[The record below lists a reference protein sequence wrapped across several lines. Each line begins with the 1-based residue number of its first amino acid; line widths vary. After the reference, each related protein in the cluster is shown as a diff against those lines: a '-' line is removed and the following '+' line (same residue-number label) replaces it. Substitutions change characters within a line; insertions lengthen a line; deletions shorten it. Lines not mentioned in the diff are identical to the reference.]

1 MFSDLQRHS
10 YSKFE
15 DLFEELIDR
24 DDSDLVIY

>member
-1 MFSDLQRHS
+1 MFSDLQWHS

-15 DLFEELIDR
+15 DLFEELTDR